1 MGGDL
6 IDPSAPALA
15 PTDRGATSGD
25 GCYTT
30 IGVFD
35 RVAFAVTR
43 HRRRLTDTLN
53 HLGLEAADIPWDEI
67 VELPERLGVARGRL
81 RVTVTAGPGAPA
93 EPATHPSVWVTLAE
107 VDPDLVGRPVA
118 VVSGIHPRS
127 ARRFDA
133 GHKTIAGAGSTRS
146 LLAWAA
152 RRRAADEYLFVDTD
166 GAPSEGTTTNLI
178 VVRNGR
184 AETPPLDTGCL
195 PGITRELLLE
205 SGLVT
210 EGHVELTGAD
220 EVILTS
226 SVRGAIP
233 VHTVDSQPMP
243 GTDGPLWQ
251 RLSAHLSHLL
261 ATNVD
266 P

>member
-1 MGGDL
+1 MG
-6 IDPSAPALA
+6 IF
-15 PTDRGATSGD
+15 D
-25 GCYTT
+25 G
-30 IGVFD
+30 
-35 RVAFAVTR
+35 VAFAVCR

-53 HLGLEAADIPWDEI
+53 HLGLEAAEIPWDEI
-67 VELPERLGVARGRL
+67 VVLPERLGVARGRL
-81 RVTVTAGPGAPA
+81 RVTVTAGPGAPG
-93 EPATHPSVWVTLAE
+93 EPAAHPSVWATLAE
-107 VDPDLVGRPVA
+107 VDPKLAGSPVA

-127 ARRFDA
+127 ALRFDA

-152 RRRAADEYLFVDTD
+152 RRRGAGEYLFVDTA
-166 GAPSEGTTTNLI
+166 GAPCEGTTSNLI

-195 PGITRELLLE
+195 PGITRGLLVE
-205 SGLVT
+205 AGLVT
-210 EGHVELTGAD
+210 EQHVELTGAD

-226 SVRGAIP
+226 SVRGVIP

-243 GTDGPLWQ
+243 GTNGPLWQ
-251 RLSAHLSHLL
+251 RLSAHLAHLL